1 MSGLP
6 LLFAFFMKK
15 DSGHKKSK
23 KKGFMYKFVYKQDQD
38 DIEEDEHK

>member
-6 LLFAFFMKK
+6 LLFGFFMKK

-23 KKGFMYKFVYKQDQD
+23 KKGFVNKQDQD